1 MQKWLKKNRNGKTV
15 VLATGTFDLFHY
27 EHLKYLEGAKKN
39 GDILVVA
46 VKSNRCAALKNPERP
61 VITEEQRVAIVD
73 AIRYVDY
80 TVIVDYDP
88 NTVLEFEPENK
99 KQEEW
104 LIIFQDL
111 FKTLRPDI
119 LYYENNSVLQSARN
133 KVFEKYEITGVMKKR
148 GKTASTTEI
157 IRKMKK

>member
-1 MQKWLKKNRNGKTV
+1 M
-15 VLATGTFDLFHY
+15 
-27 EHLKYLEGAKKN
+27 
-39 GDILVVA
+39 VVA